1 MIKNNIY
8 ILFFLILSCSGNRM
22 NMDINNDE
30 LNFIKVEVI
39 QLFNY
44 NDKVEIQL
52 QIKLPTNR
60 LVFKKNIEGFNSEI
74 SIDAIFT
81 NKDYK
86 VLFSDNWNF
95 EINKKYFEET
105 KSNQEILV
113 TKNIFIDK
121 DISSLNLIIGDFK
134 NNISWIKNKTI
145 ILSENI
151 HLSDIFINKK
161 DDNGYTPILNNELVN
176 IDTLWIN
183 FFSSVDNDTINITY
197 NFFIQ
202 QINNSDKEIIL
213 NKEIEYISNNNN
225 NYPIPII
232 SSFFNGV
239 EIIIEN
245 DFNKKT
251 KEILVDRYKEIEYD
265 YSMLVGPME
274 YILESSNYKKY
285 REYADLNYEN
295 KLIYIKNYWFV
306 NENSENSKGNQL
318 LKEFYNRVEYVNYN
332 YNYLSLKGWE
342 TDRGKILIIY
352 GYPYDI
358 QNEYTTDG
366 ELEIWTYKNNRQ
378 YTFINKYGNYI
389 LSTNN

>member
-1 MIKNNIY
+1 MKNNIY
-8 ILFFLILSCSGNRM
+8 IYIFLILSCSGNHI
-22 NMDINNDE
+22 NMEINNDE
-30 LNFIKVEVI
+30 LNFIEVEVI

-86 VLFSDNWNF
+86 VLFADNWNF
-95 EINKKYFEET
+95 EINKKYFEDT
-105 KSNQEILV
+105 KSNQEILI

-121 DISSLNLIIGDFK
+121 DINSLNLIIDDFK

-145 ILSENI
+145 IFSENI
-151 HLSDIFINKK
+151 YLSDIFINKK
-161 DDNGYTPILNNELVN
+161 DDNGYTPILNNEVVN
-176 IDTLWIN
+176 VDTLWIN
-183 FFSSVDNDTINITY
+183 FFSSVDSDTINITY

-202 QINNSDKEIIL
+202 KINNTDKEIIV
-213 NKEIEYISNNNN
+213 NKKAEYISSNNNY
-225 NYPIPII
+225 YPIPII

-245 DFNKKT
+245 DFDKNI

-274 YILESSNYKKY
+274 YILENSNFTEY
-285 REYADLNYEN
+285 REYDDLDYEK

-306 NENSENSKGNQL
+306 DESSKDNQL

-342 TDRGKILIIY
+342 TDRGKIHIIY
-352 GYPYDI
+352 GHPYDI
-358 QNEYTTDG
+358 QNEYTTEG
-366 ELEIWTYKNNRQ
+366 EFEIWTYKSNRQ
-378 YTFINKYGNYI
+378 YIFINKYGNYV
-389 LSTNN
+389 LSTDN

>member
-1 MIKNNIY
+1 
-8 ILFFLILSCSGNRM
+8 M

-274 YILESSNYKKY
+274 YILESSNFKKY